1 MKPILSIRRSFY
13 YLLMTA
19 IAMLFSSAGFSQVKT
34 WEGSITI
41 PTYGWE
47 NDVNPKFWGME
58 GGAKGSTT
66 VRASIVY
73 PYYMQDHLSRKLE
86 DVTYKAI
93 YLENEYL
100 KITCLPELGGRLHSV
115 YDKTTNR
122 EVFHKNNVIKPS
134 MIGMRGAFISGG
146 VEWNAGPQ
154 VHTVTIL
161 SPVNVISGTNPDGS
175 AYLEVSNLEKSLRT
189 QWTVR
194 VTLHPGKAYLDE
206 EMRIYNPTD
215 AMNPYYFWNC
225 TAFPQLPGTRFI
237 YPMSLGTDHFG
248 VEFFNWPV
256 NKGND
261 LSWTKNYADAASIFA
276 VDCGYDFF
284 GAYDVDLDRGVVQVA
299 NHNEHSGKK
308 AWTWGQGDYGR
319 ICQKNLT
326 DTDGNYIE
334 VQSGPLQTQSDY
346 GLLAPKS
353 QVSWKEYWY
362 PVHGLGDG
370 FDFANE
376 RVAFQTERKNG
387 QLTVRMIGTEKF
399 TGATVTVYPLM
410 ELFKVEKKEIYS
422 SLVNLSPEQA
432 VTISCALPNDDE
444 VAVTLISAS
453 GQNLAGFINPL
464 QQRKVIPPTQPTYVN
479 KPDNQLTIQELYLKA
494 QKFDRALDRNMAR
507 KYYQLVLD
515 QDSLHLGAL
524 RDLAILDFESAQYDK
539 SAKALNKALKQIPND
554 DGLAWYFLGL
564 CDLQLKRAYQG
575 ELAMK
580 CGYKASRC
588 MGTESIGFDLVG
600 RCLMIRKQYPEAALL
615 FDQAVKAH
623 PGNVSALHH
632 YLIALH
638 MSNRTSEAL
647 EQVKNQISDNP
658 TDLVSR
664 SMEALFTNDPAKLT
678 IPARQYLGEYDFEM
692 LEASI
697 AFSELGLDAEAG
709 WILEN
714 ACINGVPAEMQ
725 NFIIQYHLAY
735 LYGRSGNQDKS
746 GVYLKLAAGND
757 QDFIMASR
765 PETLPVLEFAIRVN
779 PKDAL
784 AQYQLGNLLGNFGR
798 LDEAAIHWNK
808 AVQIRPSM
816 SIPWR
821 NLGLYHWVIKND
833 HAHSEECFRK
843 AIQFRP
849 MDQTLYRDLAR
860 VLVDDSK
867 RPEAIKVLETMQF
880 KGMKRSD
887 IIQDLAQNYLDEKRF
902 EEAYSLLIKTPYF
915 VNWEGS
921 TLTWDLFNQAHIGKG
936 IDLFNQKKYKEALK
950 QFEAAL
956 TFPENLGVGRSVR
969 TEEAVGWYWKGK
981 ALQALG
987 KTKEAAAAW
996 KTGTETADGSA
1007 RQMEYKGLCTAAL

>member
-1 MKPILSIRRSFY
+1 MKTNLSCRCRSVFFSISLFLTIFPM
-13 YLLMTA
+13 LL
-19 IAMLFSSAGFSQVKT
+19 SAQVKT
-34 WEGSITI
+34 WQGTITI

-73 PYYMQDHLSRKLE
+73 PYWMQDHLSRKLE
-86 DVTYKAI
+86 NVTYKAI

-161 SPVNVISGTNPDGS
+161 SPVNVISGTNTDGS

-194 VTLHPGKAYLDE
+194 VTLHPGKSYLDE

-276 VDCGYDFF
+276 VNCAYDFF

-299 NHNEHSGKK
+299 NHFEHSGKK

-334 VQSGPLQTQSDY
+334 VQSGPMQTQSDY
-346 GLLAPKS
+346 GILAPKG

-370 FDFANE
+370 FEFANQQ
-376 RVAFQTERKNG
+376 VAFRTERKNG
-387 QLTVRMIGTEKF
+387 QLEIKMISTEKF
-399 TGATVTVYPLM
+399 IGATCAIYQDNKELYNKIIDLSPTNSSFISVTVP
-410 ELFKVEKKEIYS
+410 VG
-422 SLVNLSPEQA
+422 QA
-432 VTISCALPNDDE
+432 VKVLLKTKDGKELASYTSPLPLPQ
-444 VAVTLISAS
+444 VVV
-453 GQNLAGFINPL
+453 P
-464 QQRKVIPPTQPTYVN
+464 KQPTYVN
-479 KPDNQLTIQELYLKA
+479 KPDNQLTLDEVYLKA

-507 KYYQLVLD
+507 KYYQMVLEK
-515 QDSLHLGAL
+515 DSLHLAAL
-524 RDLAILDFESAQYDK
+524 RDLGVLDFEAAKYDQAAK
-539 SAKALNKALKQIPND
+539 LFDKALSQIPND
-554 DGLAWYFLGL
+554 DGIAWYFLGL
-564 CDLQLKRAYQG
+564 CHLNSQNIDEAI
-575 ELAMK
+575 K

-588 MGTESIGFDLVG
+588 LGTESIGFDLSG
-600 RCLMIRKQYPEAALL
+600 RGYMLQGNYNEAIGS
-615 FDQAVKAH
+615 FEKAIVA
-623 PGNVSALHH
+623 NQNNSSALHH
-632 YLIALH
+632 YLIALYKNGKKEE
-638 MSNRTSEAL
+638 SLELAKNRIAINPTNLVCRAL
-647 EQVKNQISDNP
+647 EAIMMNSPV
-658 TDLVSR
+658 V
-664 SMEALFTNDPAKLT
+664 FTSVIKEFV
-678 IPARQYLGEYDFEM
+678 GEYDFEM
-692 LEASI
+692 IETSI
-697 AFSELGLDAEAG
+697 AFSELGLNAEAA

-714 ACINGVPAEMQ
+714 ACVNVTDPNKQ
-725 NFIIQYHLAY
+725 NFLIQYHLAY
-735 LYGRSGNQDKS
+735 LFDQAGNKEKAS
-746 GVYLKLAAGND
+746 AYLTKAAGNY

-765 PETLPVLEFAIRVN
+765 PESLVVLRFAVKEN
-779 PKDAL
+779 PNDAQ
-784 AQYQLGNLLGNFGR
+784 AFYQLGNLLGNFGR
-798 LDEAAIHWNK
+798 LDEAAGKWDK
-808 AVQIRPSM
+808 AVKLNPSM

-821 NLGLYHWVIKND
+821 NLGLYHWVVKND
-833 HAHSEECFRK
+833 HAQSEICFRN
-843 AIQFRP
+843 AIKIRP
-849 MDQTLYRDLAR
+849 FDQTLYRDLAR
-860 VLVDDSK
+860 VFIDNGR
-867 RPEAIKVLETMQF
+867 RPEAISLLENMSF
-880 KGMKRSD
+880 NGMKRSD

-902 EEAYSLLIKTPYF
+902 DDAVNLLVSTPYF

-921 TLTWDLFNQAHIGKG
+921 TITWDLFNQSHIGSG
-936 IDLFNQKKYKEALK
+936 TELFNQKKYKEALAR
-950 QFEAAL
+950 FELAL
-956 TFPENLGVGRSVR
+956 TFPENLGVGHSVR
-969 TEEAVGWYWKGK
+969 TEEAPAWFWKGK
-981 ALQALG
+981 TLLAMG
-987 KTKEAAAAW
+987 KSKEAIAAW
-996 KTGTETADGSA
+996 QSGSNTPDGSA
-1007 RQMEYKGLCTAAL
+1007 RQNEFKNRCKMLIGN

>member
-1 MKPILSIRRSFY
+1 
-13 YLLMTA
+13 MTT
-19 IAMLFSSAGFSQVKT
+19 IAMLFSNAGFSQVKT

-161 SPVNVISGTNPDGS
+161 SPVDVISGTNPDGS

-237 YPMSLGTDHFG
+237 YPMSMGTDHFG

-256 NKGND
+256 DKGND

-299 NHNEHSGKK
+299 NHDEHSGKK
-308 AWTWGQGDYGR
+308 AWTWGQGEYGR
-319 ICQKNLT
+319 ICQMALT

-346 GLLAPKS
+346 GILAPKG

-370 FDFANE
+370 FEFANQQ
-376 RVAFQTERKNG
+376 VAFQTERKNG

-399 TGATVTVYPLM
+399 TGAKLTVYQV
-410 ELFKVEKKEIYS
+410 KGVEGVEGVEKEIYNTV
-422 SLVNLSPEQA
+422 VNLSPEQA
-432 VTISCALPNDDE
+432 VTISCALPGDTQ
-444 VAVTLISAS
+444 VAVVLKTAS
-453 GQNLAGFINPL
+453 GKEIGAYINPL
-464 QQRKVIPPTQPTYVN
+464 PLPKVFPPTQPTYVN
-479 KPDNQLTIQELYLKA
+479 KADNQMTIQELFLKA

-507 KYYQLVLD
+507 KYYQMVLD
-515 QDSLHLGAL
+515 QDALHLDAL
-524 RDLAILDFESAQYDK
+524 RDLAILDFEGARYEEAAK
-539 SAKALNKALKQIPND
+539 GFVKALNQIPND

-564 CDLQLKRAYQG
+564 CDLRQG
-575 ELAMK
+575 RVDDAIK

-588 MGTESIGFDLVG
+588 LGTESIGFDLAG
-600 RCLMIRKQYPEAALL
+600 RGEMLQKKFKDAIGHFEQALSANQNNTAA
-615 FDQAVKAH
+615 F
-623 PGNVSALHH
+623 NH
-632 YLIALH
+632 YCIALFAEGSGSKA
-638 MSNRTSEAL
+638 MEL
-647 EQVKNQISDNP
+647 VKNKLVLTP
-658 TDLVSR
+658 TDLTSR
-664 SMEALFTNDPAKLT
+664 ALEAVVLKNALKLT
-678 IPARQYLGEYDFEM
+678 TPAREYLGEYDFEM
-692 LEASI
+692 LETSV
-697 AFSELGLDAEAG
+697 AFSDLGLLAEAA

-714 ACINGVPAEMQ
+714 ACINGVPAEKQ
-725 NFIIQYHLAY
+725 NILIQYHLAY
-735 LYGRSGNQDKS
+735 LFAQTGNPDKS
-746 GVYLKLAAGND
+746 GSYLKQAEVNN

-765 PETLPVLEFAIRVN
+765 PETLPALEFAIRVN
-779 PKDAL
+779 PKDAN
-784 AQYQLGNLLGNFGR
+784 ACCQLGNLLGNFGQ
-798 LDEAAIHWNK
+798 LDEAATHWTK
-808 AVQIRPSM
+808 AAEIRPMM

-821 NLGLYHWVIKND
+821 NLGLYHWVIRND
-833 HAHSEECFRK
+833 HAQSEECFRN
-843 AIQFRP
+843 AIKSRP
-849 MDQTLYRDLAR
+849 FDQTLYRDLAR
-860 VLVDDSK
+860 VLVDESK

-880 KGMKRSD
+880 KGMRRSD

-921 TLTWDLFNQAHIGKG
+921 TLTWDLFNQAHVGKG

-956 TFPENLGVGRSVR
+956 IFPENLGVGRSVR

-981 ALQALG
+981 ALQAMG
-987 KTKEAAAAW
+987 KSKEAAAAW
-996 KTGTETADGSA
+996 KSGTETADGSA
-1007 RQMEYKGLCTAAL
+1007 RQMEYKGLCARGL